1 MASTL
6 LEVLVYRTSLLVLA
20 LAACLVLAAVPAS
33 AQFVITSPDSSA
45 SLKLGVLAQP
55 QAEWLENTDGE
66 TTAQNLFIRR
76 IRLMVGGKIG
86 DRFTLFLDTDSPNL
100 GKAGA
105 DGKRTEAT
113 MYIQDL
119 ILTYQVSKSWKLDA
133 GKLLVAN
140 SYHSGQSAGALLG
153 IDYSPYAFLTS
164 APMGMQAGR
173 DYGLSARGYLGGNHF
188 EVRAG
193 VYQGVRGTGSQN
205 SFRTA
210 ARVVWYPWDAQTDF
224 FYPGTSLGKKR
235 VLGLGVSYDQQKDYS
250 ATGADVFLDLPVGG
264 NAVTAQVNAV
274 RLDGGELMPTL
285 AEQDTFFAEAG
296 YLIKSVKLTPY
307 LQYSRRNLKADG
319 AADEQ
324 VTQLGLAYWHDA
336 HRLNLKL
343 GVGQIEKDGAPD
355 RLQVVMQA
363 QLLLF

>member
-1 MASTL
+1 M
-6 LEVLVYRTSLLVLA
+6 
-20 LAACLVLAAVPAS
+20 
-33 AQFVITSPDSSA
+33 
-45 SLKLGVLAQP
+45 LAQP

-76 IRLMVGGKIG
+76 IRLMLGGKIG

-119 ILTYQVSKSWKLDA
+119 VLTYQVSKSWKLDA

-140 SYHSGQSAGALLG
+140 SYHSGQSAGTLLG
-153 IDYSPYAFLTS
+153 VDYSPVAFLTS

-173 DYGLSARGYLGGNHF
+173 DYGLSARGYLGGNHV

-193 VYQGVRGTGSQN
+193 VYQGVRGTGAQN

-210 ARVVWYPWDAQTDF
+210 ARVVWYPWEAQTDF

-250 ATGADVFLDLPVGG
+250 ATGGRRLPRP
-264 NAVTAQVNAV
+264 A
-274 RLDGGELMPTL
+274 PS
-285 AEQDTFFAEAG
+285 EA
-296 YLIKSVKLTPY
+296 TP
-307 LQYSRRNLKADG
+307 
-319 AADEQ
+319 
-324 VTQLGLAYWHDA
+324 
-336 HRLNLKL
+336 
-343 GVGQIEKDGAPD
+343 
-355 RLQVVMQA
+355 
-363 QLLLF
+363 